1 MVKSVYTPDL
11 KSVGRK
17 AIPVQVR
24 VEAPNFNKPLHW
36 GFLISEF
43 SLNTAPPLVREL
55 EFSSS
60 RYENPLFI
68 NYLRT
73 FSGCASRA
81 TMDS

>member
-36 GFLISEF
+36 GFLMSECSF
-43 SLNTAPPLVREL
+43 ITASPLVRVL
-55 EFSSS
+55 EISS
-60 RYENPLFI
+60 F
-68 NYLRT
+68 
-73 FSGCASRA
+73 
-81 TMDS
+81 